1 MTPTPA
7 RSVRIPPKLWA
18 AAQKKAAADETTV
31 SAIINQ
37 YLRAYVKGKP

>member
-18 AAQKKAAADETTV
+18 AARKKAAADETTI

-37 YLRAYVKGKP
+37 HLRDYVKGKP